1 MPNPYTYGADGSYD
15 QRWPSVKGT
24 TKTRLD
30 YARAMC
36 DYLRSALD
44 SFMDT
49 TLTADFGTWENPFIM
64 DGTTG
69 IYTWVDFT
77 NQCERKKIGSAPGSE
92 IDGVETGAGGVI
104 I

>member
-15 QRWPSVKGT
+15 QRWDPVKGT

-36 DYLRSALD
+36 DYLRYAL
-44 SFMDT
+44 STLMDPD
-49 TLTADFGTWENPFIM
+49 LTATFGTWENPFIL
-64 DGTTG
+64 GGATG
-69 IYTWVDFT
+69 IYTWVDVT

-92 IDGVETGAGGVI
+92 IDGVVTGAGGIV
-104 I
+104 